1 MKNYDKNTASSYL
14 MYLDANN
21 LYEWAMSQ
29 KLSVSGFEW
38 VKKLSQYNECFIK
51 NYDENSDK
59 EYFLKADVEY
69 PKYLFSL
76 QSDLPFLPERKK
88 SENVISL
95 FVTYMTRKTMLFT

>member
-1 MKNYDKNTASSYL
+1 MKNYDKNTTSSYL

-29 KLSVSGFEW
+29 KLSVNGFEY
-38 VKKLSQYNECFIK
+38 VKKLSQYNQCFIK
-51 NYDENSDK
+51 NDDENSDK
-59 EYFLKADVEY
+59 EYFLKVDVEY

-76 QSDLPFLPERKK
+76 HSNLPFLPERKK
-88 SENVISL
+88 MENVISL